1 MSQKYVELSG
11 DYKNQVIDATLKDSG
26 KGGIRS
32 QFDKLNE
39 FLKKHQK
46 TQIDDIQKYVD
57 YLKTGDISKL
67 GVPELQLQDGKGTK
81 VFEGRAMVAGNV
93 CMNRMHGIVYP
104 AFQLADGGRQG
115 ISPVGT
121 MDATAQ
127 LNVMGVDLEQS
138 SIGINTIGTALRIK
152 NAQDKPTQ

>member
-1 MSQKYVELSG
+1 MSQKYVELS
-11 DYKNQVIDATLKDSG
+11 DAYKNQVIDATLNDSG

-32 QFDKLNE
+32 QFDKLNA
-39 FLKKHQK
+39 FLKENNK
-46 TQIDDIQKYVD
+46 TQIDGIQKYVD
-57 YLKTGDISKL
+57 YLKTGYISKL

-104 AFQLADGGRQG
+104 AFQLADGDRQA
-115 ISPVGT
+115 ITPVGT

-127 LNVMGVDLEQS
+127 LNAMGVSLEKS
-138 SIGINTIGTALRIK
+138 SVG
-152 NAQDKPTQ
+152 